1 MKKLF
6 TGVAAVS
13 FCALASSV
21 SAGTVE
27 EDATAFGARQSIFH
41 ASLSPSGKKLAYVG
55 TVGAG
60 GEALYTVDL
69 EAGTPPKRALAALD
83 PMSDL
88 SYCNW
93 ITEERLVCQTILRR
107 KDDSIGRYIAASRMI
122 SVNADGTD
130 PNVIEGRKSMRAYGN
145 IYFGGGII
153 SLNAEGEESSVLVT
167 RGYVKESSLNTRLAN
182 QAEGL
187 GVVSH
192 DVVTGKER
200 PVEAPDKD
208 AFEYIADDAGI
219 VRIKGTLNSNPRGYA
234 QDTLAYFYR
243 EQGSKRWNPLSRAE
257 IDSQT
262 IDGFEP
268 YAVDSATN
276 AAIGF
281 DNDDRGFKTLYA
293 ISLDGTLAR
302 KELLAAEGA
311 DVDSLVTI
319 GRRQRVI
326 GASYAT
332 EKRLVK
338 YFDPA
343 FRDLAGA
350 LSGALPG
357 KPAVSFVGASE
368 DERQVLLVTGS
379 DVDPGM
385 LYKFDRDT
393 NQLNP
398 LLPIRETTEGHK
410 LAEMKPVVF
419 PAADGTQIPGYLTL
433 PVGSTGKNLPAIVLP
448 HGGPSARDEWGFDWL
463 VQFFAARGY
472 AVLQPNFR
480 GSTGYGA
487 EWFGKNGVKAWRTA
501 IGDVNDAGRWLVSQ
515 GIAKPDKMA
524 IVGWSYGGY
533 TALQSQVVDA
543 DLYKAVVAIAP
554 VADWRQYLEEER
566 TTSNYRLV
574 QKFVGDGPYLEQGS
588 PMRNAAAFEAPVLLV
603 HGTADNNVDVEQS
616 RNMEDALRA
625 AGKPVEFLEFEGLAH
640 SLHDGAARKQML
652 VKIDSFLSANLGS

>member
-83 PMSDL
+83 AESDL
-88 SYCNW
+88 AYCNW
-93 ITEERLVCQTILRR
+93 ITEVRLVCQTVIRQ
-107 KDDSIGRYIAASRMI
+107 KDTSIGRYVTATRLIA
-122 SVNADGTD
+122 VNADGSE
-130 PNVIEGRKSMRAYGN
+130 PNVISNRGGTRSGGNWFYGGS
-145 IYFGGGII
+145 IV
-153 SLNAEGEESSVLVT
+153 SLNSSEDDTAILVT
-167 RGYVKESSLNTRLAN
+167 RGFEKGFSLNSRLAN
-182 QAEGL
+182 DKEGL
-187 GVVSH
+187 GVLEHDAVS
-192 DVVTGKER
+192 GKEKL
-200 PVEAPDKD
+200 VETPDKD
-208 AFEYIADDAGI
+208 AIEYIADDTGT
-219 VRIKGTLNSNPRGYA
+219 VRVKGTLNSSPSGYA

-243 EQGSKRWNPLSRAE
+243 EKDSKRWKPLSRAE
-257 IDSQT
+257 IDSQST
-262 IDGFEP
+262 SGFEP
-268 YAVDSATN
+268 YAVDATSN
-276 AAIGF
+276 TAIGF
-281 DNDDRGFKTLYA
+281 DNDARGFKTLYS
-293 ISLDGTLAR
+293 ISLDGSLA
-302 KELLAAEGA
+302 KTELLSAENA

-319 GRRQRVI
+319 GRRRRVV

-332 EKRLVK
+332 EKRIVK
-338 YFDPA
+338 YFDTEL
-343 FRDLAGA
+343 RDLAKA
-350 LSGALPG
+350 LGEALPG
-357 KPAVSFVGASE
+357 KPTVSFVGASE
-368 DERQVLLVTGS
+368 DERELLLITGS

-501 IGDVNDAGRWLVSQ
+501 IGDVNDAGKWLVSQ

-533 TALQSQVVDA
+533 AALQSQVVDA

-554 VADWRQYLEEER
+554 VADWRQLLEEER

-616 RNMEDALRA
+616 RKMEDALRA
-625 AGKPVEFLEFEGLAH
+625 AGKPVEYLEFEGLAH

>member
-1 MKKLF
+1 MKKLLS
-6 TGVAAVS
+6 GVAAVS
-13 FCALASSV
+13 VCVLAV
-21 SAGTVE
+21 PLSAGTVE
-27 EDATAFGARQSIFH
+27 EDALAFGARQSIFH
-41 ASLSPSGKKLAYVG
+41 ASLSPSGRMLAYVG
-55 TVGAG
+55 NVGSG

-69 EAGTPPKRALAALD
+69 EAGTPPRRALAALD

-88 SYCNW
+88 AYCNW
-93 ITEERLVCQTILRR
+93 ITEERLVCQTIVRR

-130 PNVIEGRKSMRAYGN
+130 PDVIEGRASMRAYAN
-145 IYFGGGII
+145 IYYGGGII
-153 SLNAEGEESSVLVT
+153 SLNAEGDDSSVLAT

-182 QAEGL
+182 QSEGL

-192 DVVTGKER
+192 DVVTGKEKS
-200 PVEAPDKD
+200 VESPDKD
-208 AFEYIADDAGI
+208 AFEYIADDSGA
-219 VRIKGTLNSNPRGYA
+219 VRIKGTLNSSPRGYA

-243 EQGSKRWNPLSRAE
+243 EQGSKRWNSLSRAK
-257 IDSQT
+257 IDSQMS
-262 IDGFEP
+262 DGFEP
-268 YAVDSATN
+268 YAVDSTSN

-281 DNDDRGFKTLYA
+281 DNDARGFKTLYS
-293 ISLDGTLAR
+293 ISLDGNLTK
-302 KELLAAEGA
+302 KELLSAESA

-332 EKRLVK
+332 EKRMVK
-338 YFDPA
+338 YFDTS
-343 FRDLAGA
+343 FHDLANA
-350 LSGALPG
+350 LSNALPG
-357 KPAVSFVGASE
+357 KPVVSFVGASE
-368 DERQVLLVTGS
+368 DERELLLITGS

-393 NQLNP
+393 NRLNP
-398 LLPIRETTEGHK
+398 LLPIREMTEGRT
-410 LAEMKPVVF
+410 LANMTPVTF
-419 PAADGTQIPGYLTL
+419 PASDGTQIPGYLTL
-433 PVGSTGKNLPAIVLP
+433 PLGSDGKNLPAIVMP

-515 GIAKPDKMA
+515 GIANEGKTA

-533 TALQSQVVDA
+533 AALQSQVVDA

-554 VADWRQYLEEER
+554 VTDWGQLLDEER
-566 TTSNYRLV
+566 NSFGYRLV
-574 QKFVGDGPYLEQGS
+574 QKFIGEGPHIEQGS
-588 PMRNAAAFEAPVLLV
+588 PMRNVGAFHSPVLLF

-616 RNMEDALRA
+616 REMEKALHK
-625 AGKPVEFLEFEGLAH
+625 AGKNVEYIEFDGLAH
-640 SLHDGAARKQML
+640 ALHDGAARKEML
-652 VKIDSFLSANLGS
+652 VKIDSFLASTLGS